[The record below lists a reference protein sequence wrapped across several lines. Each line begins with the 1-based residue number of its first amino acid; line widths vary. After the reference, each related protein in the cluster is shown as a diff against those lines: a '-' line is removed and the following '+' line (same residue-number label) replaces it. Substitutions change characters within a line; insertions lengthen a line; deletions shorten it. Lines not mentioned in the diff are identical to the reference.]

1 VIVDA
6 FAGGGEYLTQ
16 DNQRHNGSPIKIIET
31 VKDIFDNGKRRICIT
46 ILVKDKYRSYIFII
60 FLLNLLNN
68 IFILFFKLTL
78 LRIKPHSIAKQTV
91 YTEYIKE
98 YIRTL
103 NSNPL
108 IPNFN
113 IVIVDAFAGGGEYLT
128 QDNQRHNGSPIK
140 IIETV
145 KATEKTINE
154 TRKKQFTI
162 KQQYFFLEKKKANL
176 DYLKNHL
183 KNLEYDKFFDTEI
196 VLQQG
201 EFEKEYKNIIKQ
213 IQQKYNENVR
223 AIFILDQY
231 GYTDAPFS
239 VIKDI

>member
-1 VIVDA
+1 MSKKEYDWNL
-6 FAGGGEYLTQ
+6 GE
-16 DNQRHNGSPIKIIET
+16 PPP
-31 VKDIFDNGKRRICIT
+31 
-46 ILVKDKYRSYIFII
+46 
-60 FLLNLLNN
+60 
-68 IFILFFKLTL
+68 
-78 LRIKPHSIAKQTV
+78 RIKPHSIAKQKV

-98 YIRTL
+98 YIHTL

-176 DYLKNHL
+176 DYLK
-183 KNLEYDKFFDTEI
+183 
-196 VLQQG
+196 
-201 EFEKEYKNIIKQ
+201 
-213 IQQKYNENVR
+213 
-223 AIFILDQY
+223 
-231 GYTDAPFS
+231 S
-239 VIKDI
+239 